1 MSSESRAPRY
11 EMVNVRGGHV
21 IIEHDVCSR
30 AVRSYFAAEPNPPVE
45 EYWEGRRLW
54 RHWGAAQSVQFDV
67 RDTTSGEVIP
77 FRELLGLMYYGCCR
91 EDRDLRRI
99 GELAQEH
106 RISIYVAITYETAEG
121 EPTRLPQD
129 KAAVLNALFN
139 DRVKD
144 KSKKI
149 LILPDLFNLY
159 REMTYGQVMI
169 DFGLTA
175 MAESR

>member
-1 MSSESRAPRY
+1 
-11 EMVNVRGGHV
+11 
-21 IIEHDVCSR
+21 
-30 AVRSYFAAEPNPPVE
+30 
-45 EYWEGRRLW
+45 
-54 RHWGAAQSVQFDV
+54 
-67 RDTTSGEVIP
+67 VIP
-77 FRELLGLMYYGCCR
+77 FGELLGLLYYGACR
-91 EDRDLRRI
+91 QDSDLRRI

-121 EPTRLPQD
+121 EPTRLPQA
-129 KAAVLNALFN
+129 KAAVLNRLFN
-139 DRVKD
+139 DRLRD
-144 KSKKI
+144 PAKKI

>member
-77 FRELLGLMYYGCCR
+77 FRELLGLMYYACCR
-91 EDRDLRRI
+91 EDRDLRRL
-99 GELAQEH
+99 GDLAQEH

-129 KAAVLNALFN
+129 KAAVLNGLFN